1 MTTTRSARVRAP
13 ELTGAGGWIGT
24 GGKPLSLS
32 DFRGRILILDFWTFC
47 CVNCLHVLDELRPLE
62 ARFADVLDV
71 VGVHSPK
78 FAHEADH
85 EALLA
90 AVERYEV
97 HHPVLDDP
105 ELTTWSQYAVRAW
118 PTLCVVDPEGHLVH
132 VASGEGHGEG
142 LARLV
147 EQLVE
152 DHTAK
157 GTLRRRGAAYGR
169 RRDDAVDALCRHGLR
184 ELEAVTNPDIDAVGH
199 AASAT
204 AATTARACSGGTA
217 FPSPRTAS

>member
-1 MTTTRSARVRAP
+1 MRAP
-13 ELTGAGGWIGT
+13 ELSGSGGWIGT
-24 GGKPLSLS
+24 GGKELRLA
-32 DFRGRILILDFWTFC
+32 DLRGRIVVLDFWTFC

-62 ARFADVLDV
+62 ERFADVLVV

-118 PTLCVVDPEGHLVH
+118 PTLCVIDPEGYLVH

-147 EQLVE
+147 EVP
-152 DHTAK
+152 
-157 GTLRRRGAAYGR
+157 RRFF
-169 RRDDAVDALCRHGLR
+169 
-184 ELEAVTNPDIDAVGH
+184 E
-199 AASAT
+199 
-204 AATTARACSGGTA
+204 GTA
-217 FPSPRTAS
+217 S